1 MRGDRDTYSTR
12 NNCTIANAIK
22 LRRLDYSV
30 KRVVLISPVVELQMA
45 LQCATSISFR
55 EFYRRLIAGFPAAAK
70 KIMTR
75 EREREIGRELLIW
88 ESRDVLS
95 HM

>member
-1 MRGDRDTYSTR
+1 MLKRGGDESTYSTR
-12 NNCTIANAIK
+12 NNCTVANAIK

-55 EFYRRLIAGFPAAAK
+55 EFYRRLIAGFPAHSAK
-70 KIMTR
+70 RIMTR
-75 EREREIGRELLIW
+75 EREER
-88 ESRDVLS
+88 
-95 HM
+95 